1 VNTLIVTDLDG
12 TVLFSPRSLV
22 AGDDGLKPV
31 DVHEGR
37 TLASMTAAATHEW
50 IRLVRTG
57 ALVPATTR
65 SVPQYL
71 RLRLPGPIPRLAIVC
86 NGARLL
92 VDGVPDPDWERR
104 MRRRMRRSATFDLVW
119 KQVTSW
125 YGRHPFA
132 ALRAVDDLFMY
143 LAVHERTEWLT
154 GFAAAAAT
162 WTADVGWQVSLQ
174 GHKLYLLPAA
184 LDKAAACAHVA
195 ERLDADRVVAGGDSL
210 LDLGMLQTADAAIR
224 PAHGELHLR
233 DVALPGCRVTQT
245 SGARAGDEI
254 LRWYARQV
262 LPASPGAPANPC

>member
-1 VNTLIVTDLDG
+1 VSTLVVTDLDG

-31 DVHEGR
+31 DMREGR
-37 TLASMTAAATHEW
+37 TLTSMTAAATGEW

-71 RLRLPGPIPRLAIVC
+71 RLRLPGPAPKVAIVC

-92 VDGVPDPDWERR
+92 VDGEPDADWEHR
-104 MRRRMRRSATFDLVW
+104 MRRRMRGSAAFDLVW
-119 KQVTSW
+119 RQVTRW

-132 ALRAVDDLFMY
+132 AVRAVDDLFIY
-143 LAVHERTEWLT
+143 LTVHERAEWFMA
-154 GFAAAAAT
+154 FAATAAT
-162 WTADVGWQVSLQ
+162 WTAGVGWRASLQ
-174 GHKLYLLPAA
+174 GRKLYLLPAA
-184 LDKAAACAHVA
+184 LDKAAAASHVA
-195 ERLDADRVVAGGDSL
+195 ERLAADRVVAGGDSL
-210 LDLGMLQTADAAIR
+210 LDLGMLRTADAAIR
-224 PAHGELHLR
+224 PAHGELHLS
-233 DVALPGCRVTQT
+233 DVALPGCRVTRT

-262 LPASPGAPANPC
+262 LPEPPMTATGRR